1 MSALIALALGTA
13 VLLAGR
19 PPAPP
24 LTGLTSP
31 ADSVAASPGAGATR
45 PAGWLL
51 RRVHDVLRL
60 RAASRDRVLAATI
73 LALVD
78 AVVPALEAGLP
89 PASAFVLAAD
99 SVAPVEQPRPGPA
112 AAWARA
118 AGRAVAEGAPVSTV
132 LDRGADTLTSREL
145 GVLAAAWSLSEET
158 GGPLADAVRT
168 AGAVVR
174 GSMAQR
180 ERMLAAVAGARS
192 TMNILT
198 VLPIGGPLIAVAV
211 GLDPSRLYLGSPLNQ
226 LCLVMGVALA
236 LVGRV
241 WVRRL
246 VAGAVRGPVLS

>member
-1 MSALIALALGTA
+1 MNALIALALGAA

-19 PPAPP
+19 PPAPT
-24 LTGLTSP
+24 LSVLASP
-31 ADSVAASPGAGATR
+31 AGAPAAGAAR
-45 PAGWLL
+45 PARRLPERIRGL
-51 RRVHDVLRL
+51 RHR
-60 RAASRDRVLAATI
+60 RAAWRDRAVARTV

-78 AVVPALEAGLP
+78 AVAPALEAGLP
-89 PASAFVLAAD
+89 PTAAFVLAAD
-99 SVAPVEQPRPGPA
+99 SVAPAQEPRPGPA
-112 AAWARA
+112 AAWVRA
-118 AGRAVAEGAPVSTV
+118 AGRAVAEGAPVSAA
-132 LDRGADTLTSREL
+132 LRRGAATLGSREL
-145 GVLAAAWSLSEET
+145 AVLAAAWSLSEET

-198 VLPIGGPLIAVAV
+198 VLPIGGPLIALAV
-211 GLDPSRLYLGSPLNQ
+211 GLNPSRLYLGSPLNQ
-226 LCLVMGVALA
+226 ACLVMGVLLA
-236 LVGRV
+236 VAGRA

>member
-1 MSALIALALGTA
+1 MNALIALALCMA

-19 PPAPP
+19 PPAPTLSVLTSRAGAP
-24 LTGLTSP
+24 ANDAARRLTGRVR
-31 ADSVAASPGAGATR
+31 A
-45 PAGWLL
+45 L
-51 RRVHDVLRL
+51 RHR
-60 RAASRDRVLAATI
+60 RAAWRDRAVARTV

-78 AVVPALEAGLP
+78 TVAPALDAGLP
-89 PASAFVLAAD
+89 PAAAFVLAAD
-99 SVAPVEQPRPGPA
+99 SVAPPQEPRPGSA
-112 AAWARA
+112 TAWVRA
-118 AGRAVAEGAPVSTV
+118 AGRAVAEGAPVSSV
-132 LDRGADTLTSREL
+132 LRRGDDTLGSREL

-168 AGAVVR
+168 AGVVVR

-198 VLPIGGPLIAVAV
+198 VLPIGGPLIALAV

-226 LCLVMGVALA
+226 ACLVMGVVLA
-236 LVGRV
+236 VAGRA

>member
-1 MSALIALALGTA
+1 VKGLISVALGAA

-19 PPAPP
+19 PPAPS
-24 LTGLTSP
+24 LTVLTSP
-31 ADSVAASPGAGATR
+31 DGAPAAGVVESVG
-45 PAGWLL
+45 
-51 RRVHDVLRL
+51 RL
-60 RAASRDRVLAATI
+60 RQLGRDLLHRRSAWQDRAVARTV

-78 AVVPALEAGLP
+78 AVAPALEAGLP
-89 PASAFVLAAD
+89 PAAAFLLAAD
-99 SVAPVEQPRPGPA
+99 SVAPAQEPRPGPA
-112 AAWARA
+112 AAWVRA
-118 AGRAVAEGAPVSTV
+118 AGRAVAEGAPVSAV
-132 LDRGADTLTSREL
+132 LRRGADALGSREL
-145 GVLAAAWSLSEET
+145 AVLAAAWSLSEET

-198 VLPIGGPLIAVAV
+198 VLPIGGPLIALAV

-226 LCLVMGVALA
+226 ACLVMGVVLA
-236 LVGRV
+236 VAGRA

-246 VAGAVRGPVLS
+246 VAGAVRGPALS